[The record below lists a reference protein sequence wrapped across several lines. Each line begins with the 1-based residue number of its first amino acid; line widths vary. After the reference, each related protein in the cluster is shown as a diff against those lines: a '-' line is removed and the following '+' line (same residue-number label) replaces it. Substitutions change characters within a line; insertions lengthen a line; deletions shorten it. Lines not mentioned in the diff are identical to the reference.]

1 MLTQLAFQLNIH
13 SSLYSNWSVS
23 EDVKQIAQFLRTEK
37 FKELLLAWLRAGLEH
52 SSFSILLWFLVLE
65 QKLQIFKIEIVEFN
79 CLPAS
84 SSDQGWN

>member
-52 SSFSILLWFLVLE
+52 SSFSILL
-65 QKLQIFKIEIVEFN
+65 
-79 CLPAS
+79 
-84 SSDQGWN
+84 